1 MPKRQANQT
10 PPQKKTPAAVRREI
24 RTALQEVEKQLV
36 NIRKLKEMEY
46 RLRKL
51 GLRWATEYFA
61 HTLHY

>member
-1 MPKRQANQT
+1 MPKRQANQP

-51 GLRWATEYFA
+51 GLR
-61 HTLHY
+61 